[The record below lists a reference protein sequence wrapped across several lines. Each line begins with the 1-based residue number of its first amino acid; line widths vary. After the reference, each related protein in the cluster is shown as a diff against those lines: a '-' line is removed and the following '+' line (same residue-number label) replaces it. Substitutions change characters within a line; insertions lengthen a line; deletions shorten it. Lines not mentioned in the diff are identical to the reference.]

1 MFKMIMLV
9 KRKKGLS
16 REAFLRYWQAH
27 SASVMAYREVL
38 RIRRYTK
45 TLPVAAPQEHA
56 SGLAIQRTPS
66 SFDWDAMGEIWYDSQ
81 ADFLQV
87 RATQAARQALAR
99 LHADERTFVDMEAS
113 VLWFGEETAVIRHE
127 SDCP

>member
-1 MFKMIMLV
+1 
-9 KRKKGLS
+9 
-16 REAFLRYWQAH
+16 
-27 SASVMAYREVL
+27 
-38 RIRRYTK
+38 
-45 TLPVAAPQEHA
+45 
-56 SGLAIQRTPS
+56 
-66 SFDWDAMGEIWYDSQ
+66 MGEIWYDSQ